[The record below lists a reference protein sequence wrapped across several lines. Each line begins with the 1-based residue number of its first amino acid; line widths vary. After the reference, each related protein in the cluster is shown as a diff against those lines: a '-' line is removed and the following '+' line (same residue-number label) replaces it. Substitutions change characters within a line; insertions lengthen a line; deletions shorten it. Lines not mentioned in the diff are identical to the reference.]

1 MKLKRLKN
9 QFSESLNN
17 FLYGSRQTAY
27 ALTRAITLL
36 ASIAALGLLIYVYG
50 FEPREREVT
59 RIFNWLDFIFVIFVI
74 SFGVRI
80 IYAFRRREFLKDNLF
95 ESLLVSFIILNGVS
109 NYLLGNLLLE
119 GVFSALGFNNYES
132 FYQVFITIF
141 MFLLLGFEV
150 TKASLNLAKVTLK
163 PATTF
168 ILSFLLLI
176 AVGTGL
182 LMLPAMTVREGS
194 MPFLEALFTSV
205 SASCVTGLIVV
216 DTATYFTFK
225 GQLIIMILIQLGG
238 LGIVSFATFF
248 ATFLRQGVG
257 IKQQLLIQDFL
268 SSESLFSARGLLKQI
283 ILITLV
289 IEAGTFFFIYHT
301 WNADGYFDSTSD
313 KLFFSLFHAISAF
326 CNAGFSTFTNNLYEP
341 VIRTSYIL
349 HMVVVTSV
357 ILGGLGFSSLEDL
370 FSIQRLRDRFKNPWK
385 DWRLATKVAVFT
397 SLGLLVFG
405 TIVIFVLEYDNTLK
419 GMNFTEKAITSF
431 FQSGV
436 ARTAGFNT
444 VYIGEMRQPTL
455 LVMIFLM
462 FIGAS
467 SGSVGGGIKTST
479 FYLIVVSVA
488 STLRGREKIEI
499 GRRYIPNE
507 MLFKALSIFFFAA
520 SINLIGIFVLTL
532 TEPGLD
538 LLDLAF
544 EHVSAF
550 GTVGLSTGITADLS
564 AGGRIMIIISMFL
577 GRVGTLTFALA
588 LSTRASSKNYKYP
601 RAHFMVG

>member
-1 MKLKRLKN
+1 MNLKRLKN

-17 FLYGSRQTAY
+17 ILYNSRQKAY
-27 ALTRAITLL
+27 GITRALTLFT
-36 ASIAALGLLIYVYG
+36 SMAALGLLVYVYG
-50 FEPREREVT
+50 FEPRAQEVS
-59 RIFNWLDFIFVIFVI
+59 RIFQGLDIIFGIFVLSYV
-74 SFGVRI
+74 VRAL
-80 IYAFRRREFLKDNLF
+80 YAFRRREFVKDNLF
-95 ESLLVSFIILNGVS
+95 EGLLVSFIVLNALS
-109 NYLLGNLLLE
+109 NWLLGNLLLE
-119 GVFSALGFNNYES
+119 GVFTALGFKNYES
-132 FYQVFITIF
+132 FYQVFVTIF
-141 MFLLLGFEV
+141 MFLLLGFEM
-150 TKASLNLAKVTLK
+150 TKASLNLANITLK

-168 ILSFLLLI
+168 ILSFLFLI
-176 AVGTGL
+176 GVGAGL
-182 LMLPAMTVREGS
+182 LMLPAMTVNEGS

-225 GQLIIMILIQLGG
+225 GQLVILILIQLGG

-283 ILITLV
+283 VLITLV
-289 IEAGTFFFIYHT
+289 IEAGAFFFIYNT
-301 WNADGYFDSTSD
+301 WNAEGYFDSTSD
-313 KLFFSLFHAISAF
+313 RIFYSLFHAVSAF
-326 CNAGFSTFTNNLYEP
+326 CNAGFSTFTNNMYEP

-349 HMVVVTSV
+349 HMVVVIAV
-357 ILGGLGFSSLEDL
+357 ILGGIGFSTLEDL

-397 SLGLLVFG
+397 SLALLVFG
-405 TIVIFVLEYDNTLK
+405 TIVIFVLEYNNTLY
-419 GMNFTEKAITSF
+419 GLNFTEKAITSF
-431 FQSGV
+431 FQSGI

-444 VYIGEMRQPTL
+444 VNIGEMRQATL

-479 FYLIVVSVA
+479 FYLIVASVA
-488 STLRGREKIEI
+488 STLQGREKIEI
-499 GRRYIPNE
+499 ARRYIPNE

-520 SINLIGIFVLTL
+520 AINLVGIFVLTL
-532 TEPGLD
+532 TEPDLD
-538 LLDLAF
+538 LMDLAF

-550 GTVGLSTGITADLS
+550 GTVGLSTGITSSLS
-564 AGGRIMIIISMFL
+564 DGGRIMIIISMFL

>member
-1 MKLKRLKN
+1 MNLKRLKN

-17 FLYGSRQTAY
+17 ILYNSRQKAY
-27 ALTRAITLL
+27 GITRALTLFT
-36 ASIAALGLLIYVYG
+36 SMAALGLLVYVYG
-50 FEPREREVT
+50 FEPRAQEVS
-59 RIFNWLDFIFVIFVI
+59 RIFQGLDIIFGIFVLSYV
-74 SFGVRI
+74 VRAL
-80 IYAFRRREFLKDNLF
+80 YAFRRREFVKDNLF
-95 ESLLVSFIILNGVS
+95 EGLLVSFIVLNALS
-109 NYLLGNLLLE
+109 NWLLGNLLLE
-119 GVFSALGFNNYES
+119 GVFTALGFKNYES
-132 FYQVFITIF
+132 FYQVFVTIF
-141 MFLLLGFEV
+141 MFLLLGFEM
-150 TKASLNLAKVTLK
+150 TKASLNLANITLK

-168 ILSFLLLI
+168 ILSFLFLI
-176 AVGTGL
+176 GVGAGL
-182 LMLPAMTVREGS
+182 LMLPAMTVNEGS

-225 GQLIIMILIQLGG
+225 GQLVILILIQLGG

-283 ILITLV
+283 VLITLV
-289 IEAGTFFFIYHT
+289 IEAGAFFFIYNT
-301 WNADGYFDSTSD
+301 WNAEGYFDSTSD
-313 KLFFSLFHAISAF
+313 RIFYSLFHAVSAF
-326 CNAGFSTFTNNLYEP
+326 CNAGFSTFTNNMYEP

-349 HMVVVTSV
+349 HMVVVIAV
-357 ILGGLGFSSLEDL
+357 ILGGIGFSTLEDL

-397 SLGLLVFG
+397 SLALLVFG
-405 TIVIFVLEYDNTLK
+405 TIVIFVLEYNNTLY
-419 GMNFTEKAITSF
+419 GLNFTEKAITSF
-431 FQSGV
+431 FQSGI

-444 VYIGEMRQPTL
+444 VNIGEMRQATL

-479 FYLIVVSVA
+479 FYLIVASVA
-488 STLRGREKIEI
+488 STLQGREKIEI
-499 GRRYIPNE
+499 ARRYIPNE

-520 SINLIGIFVLTL
+520 AINLVGIFVLTL
-532 TEPGLD
+532 TEPDLD
-538 LLDLAF
+538 LMDLAF

-550 GTVGLSTGITADLS
+550 GTVGLSTGITSSLS
-564 AGGRIMIIISMFL
+564 DGGRIMIIISMFL
-577 GRVGTLTFALA
+577 G
-588 LSTRASSKNYKYP
+588 
-601 RAHFMVG
+601 